1 MAEWTV
7 IKYNLFKSYKRFNLL
22 DNCVYKTLY
31 NKHKIKRKK
40 NQQCAQEIPSGNMI
54 IFVTFL
60 CTVTTYLG
68 RGNLREEILFWFT
81 V

>member
-1 MAEWTV
+1 MT
-7 IKYNLFKSYKRFNLL
+7 I
-22 DNCVYKTLY
+22 VYIRPFTTNTKL
-31 NKHKIKRKK
+31 KEKK